1 MTSTA
6 WFDPIRLPGQ
16 VSDLNGSSCH
26 CSACDGNFDSICSVS
41 FFFFF
46 FFFFAL
52 IVSSH
57 PRPAI
62 VHSAL
67 PPFSLLP
74 FFPSKCSVLTSSPY
88 LLCYVIHLSTSFC
101 NVSFSQTLC
110 SPMLSRP
117 PIFFLCF
124 FSVECF
130 LCAFFLQPRNNT
142 KKKKGRWKKTNHTHY
157 QTSDHLFIQS
167 IDVFLHT

>member
-117 PIFFLCF
+117 PIFFSLLFLSWMF
-124 FSVECF
+124 FVC
-130 LCAFFLQPRNNT
+130 LFFTTEKQY
-142 KKKKGRWKKTNHTHY
+142 KEKKGRWKKTNHTHY